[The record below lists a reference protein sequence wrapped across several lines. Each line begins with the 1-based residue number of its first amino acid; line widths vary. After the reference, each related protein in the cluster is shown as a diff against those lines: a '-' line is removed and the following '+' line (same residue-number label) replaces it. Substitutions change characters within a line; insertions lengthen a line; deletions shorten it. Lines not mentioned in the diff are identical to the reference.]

1 MQATQL
7 QREEGARMNDN
18 IKGRRYKSAA
28 ELGLVPAQRKP
39 AAISRIEPKPQ
50 RSTEIDKPR
59 NEVAYRAQRGEHVDR
74 ANAFVRVSMP
84 ISVCSALAFVCVSW
98 LGLGI
103 PVFSIATLAI
113 MFSIFTLTY
122 FGTWLVSNIFTHYG
136 VQIFSETLRHNRL
149 VANDK
154 FMRQEFKERYKNE
167 Q

>member
-1 MQATQL
+1 MPNKAIPIRRKGKIEYIDMPERKQETSVATITAIDNVRTTQL
-7 QREEGARMNDN
+7 
-18 IKGRRYKSAA
+18 
-28 ELGLVPAQRKP
+28 
-39 AAISRIEPKPQ
+39 
-50 RSTEIDKPR
+50 DKPKTD
-59 NEVAYRAQRGEHVDR
+59 APYRAQRGEHMDR
-74 ANAFVRVSMP
+74 ANAFVRVSIP
-84 ISVCSALAFVCVSW
+84 ISVCSAIAFVCVSW

-122 FGTWLVSNIFTHYG
+122 FGTWLLSNIFTHYG

-154 FMRQEFKERYKNE
+154 FMRQQFKERYRNE